1 MSPRNPIG
9 GLDVGLPPHGSSRHK
24 KGKSVPAAPRSGV
37 ANNNLNNSHYDPDE
51 SRGIVNGS
59 VLTAGG
65 GVQKTTIDFLAEEEE
80 IE

>member
-9 GLDVGLPPHGSSRHK
+9 GIDVGGLPPHGSSRHK

-37 ANNNLNNSHYDPDE
+37 AINNSHYDPDE

-65 GVQKTTIDFLAEEEE
+65 GVQKSTIDFLAEEEE